1 LVKFQKKKRVLECF
15 IQHSENDIQLMNRV
29 NNVVDGNEVV
39 NANGAID
46 GVDGEDDMMVQMV
59 MM

>member
-1 LVKFQKKKRVLECF
+1 
-15 IQHSENDIQLMNRV
+15 MNRV